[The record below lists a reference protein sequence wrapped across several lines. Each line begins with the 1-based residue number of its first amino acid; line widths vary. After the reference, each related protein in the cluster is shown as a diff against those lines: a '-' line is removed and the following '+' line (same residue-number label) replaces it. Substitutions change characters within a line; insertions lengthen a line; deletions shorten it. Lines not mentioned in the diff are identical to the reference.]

1 VAEFRKKRQEE
12 MAALPDSIK
21 EKRQSQMGG
30 QALSGNMQSAGRMGG
45 NQRSRNFGQVWYL
58 DQNGKLAV
66 DYVRTG
72 MTDGMETEIVK
83 SKNLKAGMKVI
94 TAMAGR
100 ENNSSNQQ
108 NSGPGFGRRP
118 MF

>member
-1 VAEFRKKRQEE
+1 
-12 MAALPDSIK
+12 
-21 EKRQSQMGG
+21 MGG
-30 QALSGNMQSAGRMGG
+30 QGLSGNMLSTGRMGG

-72 MTDGMETEIVK
+72 MTNGMETEIVR
-83 SKNLKAGMKVI
+83 SQNLKAGMQII
-94 TAMAGR
+94 TGLANT
-100 ENNSSNQQ
+100 ENQNANSQ
-108 NSGPGFGRRP
+108 NSQSGFRRRP